1 MYDAQMMISRI
12 KTIKKQKGF
21 SNETLAA
28 ESGIPKG
35 TLAKILGSET
45 KDPQISS
52 IIKIAHALDVS
63 ADYLVFG
70 ESRNPSSVLSSVESS
85 LVENFRSLNEE
96 GQEKVVSYVN
106 DLIQTGI
113 YKNSHSVG
121 MVSKEA

>member
-1 MYDAQMMISRI
+1 MYDAQMMIDRI
-12 KTIKKQKGF
+12 KEIKKQKGF
-21 SNETLAA
+21 SNETLSVA
-28 ESGIPKG
+28 SGIPKG

-70 ESRNPSSVLSSVESS
+70 VSHSPVSDLSAAETS
-85 LVENFRSLNEE
+85 LVKNFRELNDE
-96 GQEKVVSYVN
+96 GQEKVIGYVG

-113 YKNSHSVG
+113 YKNNHQSG

>member
-70 ESRNPSSVLSSVESS
+70 EVRSPSAALS
-85 LVENFRSLNEE
+85 LVESELVDNFRALNDE

-113 YKNSHSVG
+113 YKNNPSSG

>member
-70 ESRNPSSVLSSVESS
+70 EVRSPSDALSPVETE
-85 LVENFRSLNEE
+85 LVSNFRTLNEE

-113 YKNSHSVG
+113 YKNNPSFG